1 MAGSELPHIFLL
13 LNASSTTLA
22 ITEGTPFLIVG
33 GVALA
38 LSSLAAMG
46 QVAVIVLASRGRTA
60 ISDSLAAAYGNVDL
74 SRSPGWRHW
83 LRATLAPHASV
94 GTAWNGLL
102 ILNARCR
109 SRSRRVLQEGHSGLG
124 EAGVDQ
130 SGPVLDLLQT
140 VFHGCGEVIDRCRGK
155 VADPALDL

>member
-83 LRATLAPHASV
+83 LRATLARHASV
-94 GTAWNGLL
+94 GTAWNGLAPSAMAPTGQHTSL
-102 ILNARCR
+102 I
-109 SRSRRVLQEGHSGLG
+109 SIVH
-124 EAGVDQ
+124 
-130 SGPVLDLLQT
+130 
-140 VFHGCGEVIDRCRGK
+140 VI
-155 VADPALDL
+155 